1 MVHWRRR
8 SAGFSLVEM
17 ISALFIF
24 SVAVVATL
32 EVLTACLRAVGA
44 SEGYTRATLL
54 AQGLMEETLAEDLI
68 VAGEESG
75 DFDERFPGAE
85 WVRVVSET
93 ETASLYEVQVK
104 VSWPDRGRQ
113 REFQLTT
120 LAAERK

>member
-8 SAGFSLVEM
+8 TAGFSLVEM
-17 ISALFIF
+17 IAALFIF

-75 DFDERFPGAE
+75 SFDERFPGAE

-93 ETASLYEVQVK
+93 ETSGLYEVQVK

-113 REFQLTT
+113 QEFQLTT